1 MSVYKI
7 INSAFKFCFII
18 YNVCSL
24 KVLCRIRKENFM
36 QKPVM
41 LLILDG
47 WGYREKTTKD
57 NSIEMGET
65 PNWHELLKTC
75 PHSFIET
82 SGLDVGLPDGQMG
95 NSEVGHMNLGA
106 GRVVM
111 QDLPKIDQ
119 AIKDGTLAQNPTVV
133 DLVNA
138 LKANHKVCHLMGL
151 MSPGGVHSHQK
162 HIVALCDILN
172 KNAIEVNVHA
182 FLDGR
187 DTPPTSA
194 SGFLADFENSIKDM
208 QFVKLATISGR
219 FYAMDRDKRWD
230 RVELAYNNIISANG
244 KRYATASEA
253 MKASY
258 EAGVNDEF
266 VVPCVLGDYQ
276 GCADGDAIL
285 MANYRADR
293 AREILYALADEKFD
307 GFVRNKIVKFSICV
321 GMAEYSVDH
330 NRFMKTIFAPEVLTK
345 IYGEVVAENGL
356 TQLRIAET
364 EKYAHVTFFFNG
376 GEERLFNGEE
386 RILIN
391 SPKVATYDLKPE
403 MSVYEVTDALVKA
416 IEDKKFDTIIC
427 NFANGDMVG
436 HTGIMS
442 AALQAVAAVDK
453 SLGRVMKAIKD
464 VDGVLFVT
472 ADHGNV
478 EKMVDEKT
486 GQPYTAHTV
495 GKVQA
500 VLYNAPADVKGME
513 DGRLADVSPTLLDLL
528 GLEKPA
534 DMTGHS
540 LLKK

>member
-1 MSVYKI
+1 
-7 INSAFKFCFII
+7 
-18 YNVCSL
+18 
-24 KVLCRIRKENFM
+24 M

-47 WGYREKTTKD
+47 WGYREKTTED
-57 NSIEMGET
+57 NAIEMGNT
-65 PNWHELLKTC
+65 PNWHNLLKTC

-82 SGLDVGLPDGQMG
+82 SGLDVGLPAGQMG

-119 AIKDGTLAQNPTVV
+119 SIENHTLEQNPVV
-133 DLVNA
+133 IELINT
-138 LKANHKVCHLMGL
+138 LKNNGKTCHLMGL
-151 MSPGGVHSHQK
+151 MSPGGVHSHQA
-162 HIVALCDILN
+162 HIVALCEILDRN
-172 KNAIEVNVHA
+172 GINVCVHA

-194 SGFLADFENSIKDM
+194 EGFLAEFCESIKNM
-208 QFVKLATISGR
+208 SHVKLATLSGR

-230 RVELAYNNIISANG
+230 RVELAYNNIVLANG
-244 KRYATASEA
+244 KRYATAAEA
-253 MKASY
+253 IKASY
-258 EAGVNDEF
+258 AANVTDEF

-276 GCADGDAIL
+276 GAEDGDAVL
-285 MANYRADR
+285 MANFRADR
-293 AREILYALADEKFD
+293 AREILYALSDEKFE
-307 GFVRNKIVKFSICV
+307 GFVRQKVVKFSISV

-330 NRFMKTIFAPEVLTK
+330 NRFMKTIFAPEALK
-345 IYGEVVAENGL
+345 NIYGEIVSNHGM

-376 GEERLFNGEE
+376 GEERMFKGED

-403 MSVYEVTDALVKA
+403 MSIYEVTDALVDA
-416 IEDKKFDTIIC
+416 IESKKYDTVIC

-436 HTGIMS
+436 HTGIMK

-453 SLGRVMKAIKD
+453 SLGRVMQAIKN
-464 VDGVLFVT
+464 VDGVLLVT

-478 EKMVDEKT
+478 EKMIDETT

-500 VLYNAPADVKGME
+500 VLYNAPAAVKGME
-513 DGRLADVSPTLLDLL
+513 DGRLADISPTLLDLL
-528 GLEKPA
+528 GIEQPA
-534 DMTGHS
+534 EMTGHS

>member
-1 MSVYKI
+1 
-7 INSAFKFCFII
+7 
-18 YNVCSL
+18 
-24 KVLCRIRKENFM
+24 
-36 QKPVM
+36 M

-47 WGYREKTTKD
+47 WGYRSTTTKD
-57 NSIEMGET
+57 NAIEMGET

-75 PHSFIET
+75 PHCFVET
-82 SGLDVGLPDGQMG
+82 SGLDVGLPAGQMG

-119 AIKDGTLAQNPTVV
+119 AVKEHTLEKNPVVV
-133 DLVNA
+133 DLINT
-138 LKANHKVCHLMGL
+138 LKANGKTCHVMGL
-151 MSPGGVHSHQK
+151 MSPGGVHSHQE
-162 HIVALCDILN
+162 HIVALCEILN
-172 KNAIEVNVHA
+172 RSGIDVCVHA

-194 SGFLADFENSIKDM
+194 EGFLADFSNAIKDM
-208 QFVKLATISGR
+208 PHVKLATLAGR

-230 RVELAYNNIISANG
+230 RVELAYNNIVSANG
-244 KRYATASEA
+244 KRYATADEA
-253 MKASY
+253 IKASY
-258 EAGVNDEF
+258 AAGVNDEF
-266 VVPCVLGDYQ
+266 VVPCVIGDYQ
-276 GCADGDAIL
+276 GASDGDAFL
-285 MANYRADR
+285 MANFRADR
-293 AREILYALADEKFD
+293 AREITYALGDDKFE
-307 GFVRNKIVKFSICV
+307 GFARSKIVKFSDCV

-330 NRFMKTIFAPEVLTK
+330 NRFMKTIFAPEQLK
-345 IYGEVVAENGL
+345 NIYGEVVSEHGM

-376 GEERLFNGEE
+376 GEERMFKGEE

-403 MSVYEVTDALVKA
+403 MSVYEVTDALVDA
-416 IEDKKFDTIIC
+416 IESKKFDTIIC

-500 VLYNAPADVKGME
+500 VLYNAPANVKGME

>member
-1 MSVYKI
+1 
-7 INSAFKFCFII
+7 
-18 YNVCSL
+18 
-24 KVLCRIRKENFM
+24 M
-36 QKPVM
+36 QRPVM

-47 WGYREKTTKD
+47 WGYRSTTTKD
-57 NSIEMGET
+57 NAIEMGET
-65 PNWHELLKTC
+65 PNWHNLLKTC
-75 PHSFIET
+75 PHCFVET
-82 SGLDVGLPDGQMG
+82 SGLDVGLPAGQMG

-119 AIKDGTLAQNPTVV
+119 AVKEHTLEKNPVV
-133 DLVNA
+133 IDLINT
-138 LKANHKVCHLMGL
+138 LKANGKTCHVMGL
-151 MSPGGVHSHQK
+151 MSPGGVHSHQD
-162 HIVALCDILN
+162 HIVALCEILN
-172 KNAIEVNVHA
+172 RNGIKVEVHA

-194 SGFLADFENSIKDM
+194 EGFLADFNNAIKDM
-208 QFVKLATISGR
+208 PLVELATLSGR

-230 RVELAYNNIISANG
+230 RVELAYNNIVSANG
-244 KRYATASEA
+244 KRYATTDEA
-253 MKASY
+253 IKASY
-258 EAGVNDEF
+258 AAGVNDEF
-266 VVPCVLGDYQ
+266 VIPCVIGNYQ
-276 GCADGDAIL
+276 GASDGDAFL
-285 MANYRADR
+285 MANFRADR
-293 AREILYALADEKFD
+293 AREITYALGDDKFE
-307 GFVRNKIVKFSICV
+307 GFTRNKFVKFSVCV
-321 GMAEYSVDH
+321 GMAEYSADH
-330 NRFMKTIFAPEVLTK
+330 NRFMKTIFAPEQLK
-345 IYGEVVAENGL
+345 NIYGEVVSEHGM

-376 GEERLFNGEE
+376 GEERMFKGEE

-403 MSVYEVTDALVKA
+403 MSVYEVTDALVNA
-416 IEDKKFDTIIC
+416 IESKKFDTIIC

>member
-1 MSVYKI
+1 
-7 INSAFKFCFII
+7 
-18 YNVCSL
+18 
-24 KVLCRIRKENFM
+24 M

-47 WGYREKTTKD
+47 WGYREKITQD
-57 NSIEMGET
+57 NAIEMGET
-65 PNWHELLKTC
+65 PNWHNLLATC

-119 AIKDGTLAQNPTVV
+119 AIKEHTLEKNPV
-133 DLVNA
+133 LVELINK
-138 LKANHKVCHLMGL
+138 LKANGKTCHLMGL
-151 MSPGGVHSHQK
+151 MSPGGVHSHQA

-172 KNAIEVNVHA
+172 RNGIKVAVHA

-194 SGFLADFENSIKDM
+194 EGFLADFSASVKDM
-208 QFVKLATISGR
+208 PLVKPATLSGR

-230 RVELAYNNIISANG
+230 RVELAYNNIVSANG
-244 KRYATASEA
+244 KRYASADEA
-253 MKASY
+253 VKASY
-258 EAGVNDEF
+258 AAGVNDEF
-266 VVPCVLGDYQ
+266 VVPCVIGDYA
-276 GCADGDAIL
+276 GAEDGDAVL
-285 MANYRADR
+285 MANFRADR
-293 AREILYALADEKFD
+293 AREILYALGDAEFN
-307 GFVRNKIVKFSICV
+307 GFVRHKIVNFAICV

-330 NRFMKTIFAPEVLTK
+330 NRFMKTIFAPEVLHN
-345 IYGEVVAENGL
+345 IYGEVVSAHGL

-376 GEERLFNGEE
+376 GEERLFKGEE

-403 MSVYEVTDALVKA
+403 MSVYEVTDALVDA
-416 IEDKKFDTIIC
+416 IKSRKFDTIIC

-436 HTGIMS
+436 HTGIMA
-442 AALQAVAAVDK
+442 AALKAVAAVDK
-453 SLGRVMKAIKD
+453 SLGRVMEAIKET
-464 VDGVLFVT
+464 DGVLLVT
-472 ADHGNV
+472 ADHGNA
-478 EKMVDEKT
+478 EKMVDEIT

-495 GKVQA
+495 GKVRA
-500 VLYNAPADVKGME
+500 VLYNAPQNIKGMK
-513 DGRLADVSPTLLDLL
+513 DGRLADIAPTLLDLL
-528 GLEKPA
+528 QIEKPA
-534 DMTGHS
+534 DMSGKS
-540 LLKK
+540 LLEK